1 MIDKIAGG
9 VQRLRER
16 FGDRPVIIGIVIAV
30 VSCGLI
36 TGLLVGTTG
45 GRSQPSDS
53 ATSAVP
59 TLFDPPSTTTTM
71 PPQVTVHVLGAVRSP
86 GVYQLSLGSRV
97 ADAVASAGGV
107 GDDVDIER
115 VNLAAALLDGQRVYI
130 ARRGQSSAPDLAS
143 DPAPVVSGDSGGS
156 ATGAPALVNLNSATE
171 QELESL
177 PGVGPSTAAAIIEL
191 RRRVG
196 RFSSVDQLLD
206 ARGIGDAK
214 LAALRDFVRVG

>member
-1 MIDKIAGG
+1 MIDMVADGA
-9 VQRLRER
+9 QRLRAR
-16 FGDRPVIIGIVIAV
+16 FGDRPVIIGIVSVV
-30 VSCGLI
+30 VSCVLV
-36 TGLLVGTTG
+36 TGLLAGILS
-45 GRSQPSDS
+45 GRARPNDS
-53 ATSAVP
+53 STSAAP
-59 TLFDPPSTTTTM
+59 MLFDPPSTTTTM
-71 PPQVTVHVLGAVRSP
+71 PPQVMVHVLGAVRSP

-97 ADAVASAGGV
+97 ADAIAAAGGV

-130 ARRGQSSAPDLAS
+130 TRRGQPSAPDLAS
-143 DPAPVVSGDSGGS
+143 DPVPTVSGDSGGS